1 MEEKNIH
8 LSTVLEALKTMFV
21 SKEDLTC
28 LLQQSMTSEVKLPK
42 NTNNQKYTFT
52 QKEIDKMPKAFKRE
66 FRAEGC
72 TIRISRRQVSKN
84 GFTYEI
90 RYRRNGYN
98 VYISDKNLER
108 GKQRFIEKLK
118 TAQKVE
124 KNTKATPGSFHS
136 FAMFYFE
143 NFRKRKVAP
152 KTYESDLG
160 RYKKYLLP
168 YFGEKRLTQ
177 ITSLEC
183 QGLIDELAATGKGK
197 TTDEIYSLMS
207 VIFKAAIAHG
217 LLNKNPLD
225 IVFHRK
231 HEKTHGKALS
241 KAEEDLLL
249 SQTAGTEYQLMFAI
263 ALYTGMRPNE
273 YETAKRDGD
282 FIVSVNSKRKNGR
295 IEYKKI
301 PITPML
307 RPYIKDIQEFS
318 FYKPYT
324 LREKFN
330 SILPNHIL
338 YDLRTTFYSRCTE
351 CGIPD
356 VVQKL
361 FVGHS
366 LGELKTAYT
375 DLSDDYLLKE
385 GEKLKY

>member
-1 MEEKNIH
+1 MNQKENQLNNI
-8 LSTVLEALKTMFV
+8 LQALNTVCAM
-21 SKEDLTC
+21 KEDYLS
-28 LLQQSMTSEVKLPK
+28 LLQQLAENNPSKFK
-42 NTNNQKYTFT
+42 NTQENLTFT

-72 TIRISRRQVSKN
+72 TIRISRRKVSKN
-84 GFTYEI
+84 GYTYEI

-108 GKQRFIEKLK
+108 GKERFIEKLK
-118 TAQKVE
+118 TAQKVT
-124 KNTKATPGSFHS
+124 KNTKSTPNTFHS

-143 NFRKRKVAP
+143 NFRKRKVSP
-152 KTYESDLG
+152 KTLEGDIN

-168 YFGEKRLTQ
+168 YFEEKRLTQ
-177 ITSLEC
+177 ITALEC
-183 QGLIDELAATGKGK
+183 QTLIDELSASGKGK

-217 LLNKNPLD
+217 LLTKNPLD
-225 IVFHRK
+225 IVFHKR
-231 HEKTHGKALS
+231 HEKTHGKALT
-241 KAEEDLLL
+241 KEEELKLFKE
-249 SQTAGTEYQLMFAI
+249 TEGTEYQLMFAI

-273 YETAKRDGD
+273 YETAKREGD
-282 FIVSVNSKRKNGR
+282 FIVSINSKRKNGR

-307 RPYIKDIQEFS
+307 RPYIKDLQEFS

-366 LGELKTAYT
+366 LGELKNAYT
-375 DLSDDYLLKE
+375 DLSDEYLIRE
-385 GEKLKY
+385 GEKLNY